1 MFQKKKNLKFRVFI
15 RKKMEFK
22 KMIFFFK
29 ILIIKKYETRNFDN
43 GKQ

>member
-1 MFQKKKNLKFRVFI
+1 MFKKKNLKIMFFK

-29 ILIIKKYETRNFDN
+29 ILIIKKYERRNFDN
-43 GKQ
+43 GEQ